1 MSKDPVFLTDK
12 NHTVILEAVTGVPN
26 AAVPDTCKPFELL
39 TPNTSEGGRRKASA
53 GGGNRRPARYSEGG
67 KYFSPHD

>member
-39 TPNTSEGGRRKASA
+39 TPNTSEGPQKSICRWWK
-53 GGGNRRPARYSEGG
+53 
-67 KYFSPHD
+67 